1 MNVNSYNESKDLCQE
16 TKSCLSRQGFP
27 DAIMRGNKESDWLY
41 SSNQNRKGVYT
52 WQQLELIIEECD
64 GKLRTSTGIYE
75 ARPSLHG
82 TCGGRL
88 IKKSS

>member
-1 MNVNSYNESKDLCQE
+1 MSTHTTSPKTYAKRPSPAFSAKE
-16 TKSCLSRQGFP
+16 FP